1 VAYNQQK
8 NQQNNKHT
16 HAGRLLTHSGQ
27 VCPTLIPS
35 GHANN
40 ESQDASL
47 HTVYASSHMF
57 RGRDGVFLQHLLKD
71 NLPAHYEALL
81 GNVLTDYIVPND
93 FYTAITNAM
102 DFAREKPTI

>member
-1 VAYNQQK
+1 
-8 NQQNNKHT
+8 
-16 HAGRLLTHSGQ
+16 
-27 VCPTLIPS
+27 
-35 GHANN
+35 
-40 ESQDASL
+40 
-47 HTVYASSHMF
+47 MF